1 MKAWPKK
8 FIKNSKQAIQVEVQW
23 GNLKFR
29 FLKFQPLDQNEHV
42 HLDP

>member
-1 MKAWPKK
+1 LAKM

-29 FLKFQPLDQNEHV
+29 FLNFQPLNQNRARS
-42 HLDP
+42 P